1 MRIRLILAAT
11 LAGALLALPAV
22 ASAHAPLESS
32 TPKAGER
39 LDTAPTSVTL
49 TFGGELDPDGSSFS
63 VKAADGTEVGTGE
76 LDLTVADR
84 NVLIGDVSI
93 SDPGV
98 YTVAWTSK
106 SIDGA
111 VLTGTFSFGF
121 DTDATIPGATGGEDD
136 DEDHDAP
143 NTALPAPQ
151 PPLMAITG
159 VLLLAAAGGLVLRRV
174 VVR

>member
-1 MRIRLILAAT
+1 MRTRLILAAT

-39 LDTAPTSVTL
+39 LDTAPTTVTL

-63 VKAADGTEVGTGE
+63 VKAADGTTVGTGE
-76 LDLTVADR
+76 IDLSVADR
-84 NVLIGDVSI
+84 NVLSGDVSI
-93 SDPGV
+93 TDAGV
-98 YTVAWTSK
+98 YTVDWISK

-111 VLTGTFSFGF
+111 TLKGEFSFAF
-121 DTDATIPGATGGEDD
+121 NTDAKIPGATGGEDD

-151 PPLMAITG
+151 PPLMG
-159 VLLLAAAGGLVLRRV
+159 VAGLLLLAAAGGLVLRRV